1 MPKNNNDY
9 DDIFKTLKYNHKRL
23 FISLINKAFNKSY
36 PLNIV
41 PTILPTDS
49 YIENPDADKIEE
61 RESDLL
67 MSICG
72 DTYLIECQSYEDGT
86 MAIRIAEYAF
96 LSARN
101 NAVWENGRVILN
113 MPAYVVVY
121 IKSSEHTPL
130 YTEITLKF
138 PNGESVNYDCKNI
151 LLKDISKE
159 DMISDRLFPYIPFYI
174 TRYENEIC
182 NKGNIDS
189 ALSDLLYFRTELTK
203 LYQNNELSPEELLDI
218 MNYINR
224 IIKHIADGNEY
235 EESMVSIMGGTVE
248 ETPSQKLKRLEDEKN
263 ILSLFSNGADFELIR
278 KSFSEKIIS
287 NERLLEL
294 QKSATQK

>member
-1 MPKNNNDY
+1 MPKSNNDY
-9 DDIFKTLKYNHKRL
+9 DDIFKTLKYNHKSL

-49 YIENPDADKIEE
+49 YIENPDTDKIEE

-101 NAVWENGRVILN
+101 SAVWENGRVILN

-235 EESMVSIMGGTVE
+235 EERMVSIMGGTVE

>member
-1 MPKNNNDY
+1 M
-9 DDIFKTLKYNHKRL
+9 
-23 FISLINKAFNKSY
+23 
-36 PLNIV
+36 
-41 PTILPTDS
+41 
-49 YIENPDADKIEE
+49 
-61 RESDLL
+61 
-67 MSICG
+67 
-72 DTYLIECQSYEDGT
+72 
-86 MAIRIAEYAF
+86 
-96 LSARN
+96 
-101 NAVWENGRVILN
+101 
-113 MPAYVVVY
+113 
-121 IKSSEHTPL
+121 
-130 YTEITLKF
+130 KF

-235 EESMVSIMGGTVE
+235 EERMVSIMGGTVE
-248 ETPSQKLKRLEDEKN
+248 ETPSQNSKDWKMRKYTQSFFQMEQ
-263 ILSLFSNGADFELIR
+263 ILNRSESLFPK
-278 KSFSEKIIS
+278 KSFQMNDYWNCKISYTKI
-287 NERLLEL
+287 
-294 QKSATQK
+294 KFYKI

>member
-9 DDIFKTLKYNHKRL
+9 DDIFKTLKYNHKCL

-49 YIENPDADKIEE
+49 YIENPDTDKIEE

-101 NAVWENGRVILN
+101 SAVWENGRVILN

-174 TRYENEIC
+174 TRYEDEIC

-235 EESMVSIMGGTVE
+235 EERMVSIMGGTVE